1 MDQAQKELFAPSFCA
16 FIAPYSRWELPQTL
30 PVCGKV
36 PEELILKH
44 GHPPSPRRGAQSDLG
59 CYTSEPVA
67 AGSPL
72 FVPAQCRFGSKED
85 AIPLIPAGVI
95 NRHTQAVVLYR
106 SLQPSFSGC
115 VGSRHRSNA
124 HRWQGLSSYCART
137 DLVQTKKRQIFAV
150 YGLLPGNASAAKG
163 SEAITPGLQE
173 DFPGDP
179 AETDGS
185 AKGRTAPI

>member
-16 FIAPYSRWELPQTL
+16 FIAPHSCQELPQTL

-36 PEELILKH
+36 PEEPILKH
-44 GHPPSPRRGAQSDLG
+44 GRPPSPRRGMRGDLG
-59 CYTSEPVA
+59 CCTSEPVA

-72 FVPAQCRFGSKED
+72 FVPAQCRFGSEED
-85 AIPLIPAGVI
+85 AIPMIPAGGI
-95 NRHTQAVVLYR
+95 SRHTQAVVLYR

-115 VGSRHRSNA
+115 VGSRHRRNA
-124 HRWQGLSSYCART
+124 HRWQGLSPYCART

>member
-1 MDQAQKELFAPSFCA
+1 M
-16 FIAPYSRWELPQTL
+16 
-30 PVCGKV
+30 
-36 PEELILKH
+36 
-44 GHPPSPRRGAQSDLG
+44 
-59 CYTSEPVA
+59 
-67 AGSPL
+67 
-72 FVPAQCRFGSKED
+72 
-85 AIPLIPAGVI
+85 IPAGRI
-95 NRHTQAVVLYR
+95 SRHTQAVVLYR

-124 HRWQGLSSYCART
+124 HRWQGLSPYCART

-179 AETDGS
+179 AETDAS